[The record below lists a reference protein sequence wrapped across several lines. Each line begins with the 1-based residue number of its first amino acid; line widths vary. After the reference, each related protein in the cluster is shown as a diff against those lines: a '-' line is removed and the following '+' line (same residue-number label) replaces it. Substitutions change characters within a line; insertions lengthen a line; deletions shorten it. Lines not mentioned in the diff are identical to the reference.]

1 MIFTTAITQVHYT
14 SGILST
20 QRIHTKVQFKISTF
34 CISLVPSV
42 QDHFFLGVV
51 SVPSCFS
58 RDGMAS
64 G

>member
-1 MIFTTAITQVHYT
+1 MIFTTAITLVHYT
-14 SGILST
+14 QGILST
-20 QRIHTKVQFKISTF
+20 QRIHTKVQFKRTAF

-42 QDHFFLGVV
+42 KDHFFLGNV

>member
-1 MIFTTAITQVHYT
+1 MIFTTAITLVNYT

-20 QRIHTKVQFKISTF
+20 QRIYTKVQFERSTF
-34 CISLVPSV
+34 YISLVPSV

-51 SVPSCFS
+51 SALSCFS